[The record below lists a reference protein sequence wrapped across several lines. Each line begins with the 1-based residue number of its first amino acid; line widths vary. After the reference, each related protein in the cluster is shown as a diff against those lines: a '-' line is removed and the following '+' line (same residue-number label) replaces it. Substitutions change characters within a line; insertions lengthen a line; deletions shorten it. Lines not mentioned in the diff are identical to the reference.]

1 MKLRTKFTAV
11 GPVVVFVILLT
22 TLLLLEACKDRFHKD
37 EAQQQSE
44 ANKEP
49 AQVSVENGEP
59 VLTLDVAS
67 QDHLGLEITTLS
79 FTAAR
84 AQFTSPALVLS
95 VQDLAAFRAN
105 YVAARA
111 QLEKSRSQVNVARRE
126 YTRLKTLF
134 EQNQN
139 ISEKSLQ
146 SAEGTLETNEADAR
160 AAEQQVNLQE
170 AVAMQDWGSVA
181 AKWAIEGSP
190 EFQRILDQHDVLVQ
204 ITLPSNADF
213 EAPKNILLE
222 LAGRADARAS
232 LISVF
237 PRVDPRIQGRSFLYR
252 APAQPGLAPGI
263 NLVAH
268 LAVGDLTRGVIVPLS
283 AVVWSEGRT
292 WVYQQMAPNRFVR
305 RAVATDIPM
314 DQGFFVGQGLS
325 SGDKVVTQGAQALLS
340 EEMLVHGQAGSAA
353 DQD

>member
-1 MKLRTKFTAV
+1 MKLRSRLITI
-11 GPVVVFVILLT
+11 GPVAVFVIVLT
-22 TLLLLEACKDRFHKD
+22 MLVLLEACKNRIGKD

-44 ANKEP
+44 VNKEP
-49 AQVSVENGEP
+49 AQVSVENGDP

-79 FTAAR
+79 FTTAR

-95 VQDLAAFRAN
+95 IQDLAVFRAN

-111 QLEKSRSQVNVARRE
+111 QLEKSRSQADVARRE

-139 ISEKSLQ
+139 VSEKSLQ

-160 AAEQQVNLQE
+160 AAEQQVSLQE

-190 EFQRILDQHDVLVQ
+190 EFQRILDQHDVLMQ

-222 LAGRADARAS
+222 LAGRVDARAS

-252 APAQPGLAPGI
+252 TPAQPGFAPGI
-263 NLVAH
+263 SLVAH
-268 LAVGDLTRGVIVPLS
+268 LPVGNLTRGVIVPLS
-283 AVVWSEGRT
+283 AVLWSEGRT
-292 WVYQQMAPNRFVR
+292 WVYQQTEPNRFVR
-305 RAVATDIPM
+305 RAVDTDIPM
-314 DQGFFVGQGLS
+314 DQGFFVAQGLS
-325 SGDKVVTQGAQALLS
+325 SGDKVVTRGAQALLS
-340 EEMLVHGQAGSAA
+340 EEVLVHGQAGSAS

>member
-1 MKLRTKFTAV
+1 MKLRNRLVTV
-11 GPVVVFVILLT
+11 GPVAVFVIVLT
-22 TLLLLEACKDRFHKD
+22 MLVLLEACKNRKD

-44 ANKEP
+44 VNKEP
-49 AQVSVENGEP
+49 AQVLVENGDP

-79 FTAAR
+79 FTTGR

-95 VQDLAAFRAN
+95 IQDLAAFRAN

-111 QLEKSRSQVNVARRE
+111 QLEKSRSQADVARRE

-146 SAEGTLETNEADAR
+146 SAEGMLETNEADAR
-160 AAEQQVNLQE
+160 AAEQQVSLQE

-190 EFQRILDQHDVLVQ
+190 EFQRILDQRDMLVQ

-213 EAPKNILLE
+213 EAPKNISLE
-222 LAGRADARAS
+222 LAGKADARAS

-237 PRVDPRIQGRSFLYR
+237 PRVDPRIQGKSFLYR
-252 APAQPGLAPGI
+252 TPAQPGFAPGI
-263 NLVAH
+263 SLVAH
-268 LAVGDLTRGVIVPLS
+268 LPVGNLTRGVIVPLS
-283 AVVWSEGRT
+283 AVLWSEGRT

-305 RAVATDIPM
+305 RAVATDIPI
-314 DQGFFVGQGLS
+314 DQGFFVAQGLS
-325 SGDKVVTQGAQALLS
+325 AGDKVVTRGAQALLS
-340 EEMLVHGQAGSAA
+340 AEALARGQAGNAS